1 MWKAGIFVFYLRVA
15 RIPFPRQSWVLFFR
29 ILPINESEWFPV
41 QALSSLKADLALC
54 CLCLR
59 SPGWGWGLWALQ
71 TLPLGDFSA
80 FPQVKQVSLCSLSGA
95 EAGSSATWDL
105 ESLIELFA
113 VSSFIAGNRTLSP
126 ALLGGKLFK
135 EEKSELDNVITP
147 IQARLIRVARRSTN
161 HCTTDAGHGQPA
173 VLWLR
178 SINRPKQ
185 PQRFLTGFAFSG

>member
-1 MWKAGIFVFYLRVA
+1 MVPGAGSFLPQSGSGPLLSLPPLSGVRVGTLGA
-15 RIPFPRQSWVLFFR
+15 
-29 ILPINESEWFPV
+29 
-41 QALSSLKADLALC
+41 ADL
-54 CLCLR
+54 
-59 SPGWGWGLWALQ
+59 
-71 TLPLGDFSA
+71 A

-147 IQARLIRVARRSTN
+147 IQARVIRVARRSTN